1 MRGPD
6 SGPPHA
12 RFAAI
17 TAKTREIARKLYG
30 LGPPST
36 KGGISAMAEA
46 AITHWPMRADQRLQC
61 ESVTD
66 WMAHGERPAHLSVRD
81 PAIFRQRRGL
91 TMSPRKKVRPPTG
104 EQLAAVSPPGPTL
117 LDRAA
122 VPKP

>member
-1 MRGPD
+1 MSGPD
-6 SGPPHA
+6 SGRPHA

-61 ESVTD
+61 ESATD
-66 WMAHGERPAHLSVRD
+66 WMALAVVQDVTGNDRRIYRCETLRYFASVE
-81 PAIFRQRRGL
+81 A
-91 TMSPRKKVRPPTG
+91 SP
-104 EQLAAVSPPGPTL
+104 
-117 LDRAA
+117 
-122 VPKP
+122 